1 MGAFSLGIRQIYGG
15 LKTMFGYGAKAAAKT
30 AAKTATKAEKVYHGP
45 SLIDMV
51 KSQPLALPAPS
62 AKQLAADV
70 PQVMVPKV
78 LGGRN
83 LDELRMTQEIL
94 ADGSHVRFFRAK
106 DSDKI
111 LIKMK
116 DHGILHQEWIT
127 SNKGKIYVKST
138 SNGDRYVAHTNG
150 NYTQIEKR
158 AVKYKDGMDQTISTN
173 DLYYNDHNGNG
184 IHIQQ
189 AKGFNGEKTTS
200 CDILG
205 TIKEDLKMNGKTSTL
220 QVNYGAKEKGPY
232 IGGRIKLNIEQAP
245 NDRLS
250 IYETYRRYGDR
261 IGDQAY
267 SEAYDLLHDAQERFI
282 PDIDEAFFKPYKM
295 S

>member
-30 AAKTATKAEKVYHGP
+30 ATKAEKVYHGP

-51 KSQPLALPAPS
+51 KRQPLALPAPS

-78 LGGRN
+78 LGGKN
-83 LDELRMTQEIL
+83 LNELRMTQEIL
-94 ADGSHVRFFRAK
+94 ADGSHVRYFRGK

-116 DHGILHQEWIT
+116 DHGRLHQEWIN
-127 SNKGKIYVKST
+127 SDKGKIYIKT
-138 SNGDRYVAHTNG
+138 TGNGDRYVAHTNG

-189 AKGFNGEKTTS
+189 AKGFNGEETAS
-200 CDILG
+200 CDVLG
-205 TIKEDLKMNGKTSTL
+205 SIKENQTINGKKSTY
-220 QVNYGAKEKGPY
+220 QVDYGAKAKGPY
-232 IGGRIKLNIEQAP
+232 QGGRTRLDLEHAP
-245 NDRLS
+245 KDRLS
-250 IYETYRRYGDR
+250 IIDTYHRYGDR
-261 IGDQAY
+261 IGDKAY
-267 SEAYDLLHDAQERFI
+267 TKVQELLNSAKERFI